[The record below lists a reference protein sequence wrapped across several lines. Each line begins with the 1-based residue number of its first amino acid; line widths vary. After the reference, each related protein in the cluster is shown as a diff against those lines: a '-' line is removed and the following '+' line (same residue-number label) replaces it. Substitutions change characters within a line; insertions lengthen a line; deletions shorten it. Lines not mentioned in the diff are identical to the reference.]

1 MPAKTSLLKA
11 HYYFSLANAQLAVR
25 RVKLRVGMGGHD
37 VPTDVVRRRFG
48 RSLSNFF
55 ELYAPLASRWAIF
68 DNSRSSQ
75 ARLLATSEGDK
86 LTVTEPTLWLKL
98 QKTAN
103 RA

>member
-98 QKTAN
+98 KKTAN